1 MAMTLCE
8 FFERGVVNFNI
19 SINDLTEVEQTELKA
34 DILKE
39 VRAFRQVLVDF
50 VSTLDCKYT
59 ELASKITEFA
69 RTCDGASFWVE
80 DDGTEL
86 GVDGWLDIYSDLY
99 SINISLGEDGKFVVA
114 TEVELEFDMYCDG
127 TDVFVFVDT
136 ESGTFTKE

>member
-8 FFERGVVNFNI
+8 FFERGLNNFHI
-19 SINDLTEVEQTELKA
+19 SINDLTEVKQSELKA

-39 VRAFRQVLVDF
+39 VREFRQVLVDF

-59 ELASKITEFA
+59 ELAGKITEFA
-69 RTCDGASFWVE
+69 RTRDGA
-80 DDGTEL
+80 
-86 GVDGWLDIYSDLY
+86 LY
-99 SINISLGEDGKFVVA
+99 SINISLGEDGKFSVSN
-114 TEVELEFDMYCDG
+114 EVELEFDLYCDG